1 MSDFTAAT
9 PRTTRSTNG
18 FAIASLVLSIVGFF
32 FLSIILGPL
41 GVIFGGIGLRRANA
55 GASGRG
61 MAIAGIVIGI
71 VDIIL
76 FVILVIAAT
85 SGGFKWHI

>member
-1 MSDFTAAT
+1 
-9 PRTTRSTNG
+9 
-18 FAIASLVLSIVGFF
+18 VGFF
-32 FLSIILGPL
+32 FLSIILGPM